1 MPEEEGKK
9 RENEGNTRETD
20 PICRRRREMQKGD
33 ISGGR
38 SRIAIKN
45 MRVPTGRRSRIDWAL
60 LRTILLNRLSS
71 AKNRRVVP
79 DAA

>member
-20 PICRRRREMQKGD
+20 PICRRRRRREMQKGD

-45 MRVPTGRRSRIDWAL
+45 MRVPTARTRRIEWATL
-60 LRTILLNRLSS
+60 LTI
-71 AKNRRVVP
+71 
-79 DAA
+79 